1 MLNVSDASRK
11 TETTRDVPVL
21 KGKLPLQ
28 CHNDLSALRQ
38 FVQSRFIQGNLVP
51 AVSLEHFNAV
61 LLTGATG
68 FIGRHVLR
76 DLLQR
81 KSDLVVVCL
90 VRATDR
96 EAGYKRLRFAMEDVG
111 IWNEALA
118 PRIRVVLGNT
128 NLHQFGLPTAEFNEL
143 SQQIDAVY
151 HLAANLALAE
161 PYTTIRKPNTFS
173 LRVVLDLC
181 LHTRMKHLFFASTM
195 GVFPEYFTD
204 YAKEFSDSPI
214 TCQMQPDLTAMKR
227 IFPLGI
233 AGYPWSKLVAEQAF
247 LFAHAAGL
255 PGAIFRLPRV
265 CSSSN
270 GYSQA
275 SDISVRLVQAV
286 LDVGIKPR
294 GMPMQRNHEPV
305 DMVGAILAAI
315 SLNPHRQ
322 FTVYHFCNAQQP
334 GALFEVEDFGF
345 DVRESSYET
354 FKRSCLARGEQ
365 SSLYGYWALVD
376 HLAPYWFSTQ
386 RSATP
391 PVSEEAMRTDCPD
404 PIRWPGSLLTFSR
417 SFDWIVANRQRW
429 PYPVVKA
436 RLDEQHLL
444 ELAERCA
451 EQAGVPVEQAFPEWM
466 QRAMGQLVKA
476 LNRPEAQLLESRVPL
491 VSLDRSLAI
500 RKSVALARDWLHHP
514 EIDEEVIEKPVF
526 IIGINRTGTTY
537 LHRLMSRDS
546 RFWTLRFYELAEP
559 VLDSGAYA
567 TVAGTAEDPRRA
579 LARDVIE
586 TMNNQLAASQLE
598 GIHDLQG
605 DEPEEDFPI
614 LGYSFMSWIHTA
626 WFHVPDYAS
635 WLGETGLQNAYTFH
649 RRVMKH
655 FTWQRRQRLAEH
667 PAHKQWL
674 LKMPFHLME
683 LEALLEAY
691 PDALFIQTH
700 REPAR
705 FMGSWNSLVTSLRSM
720 SSAPVPPDA
729 QGAEQLALMST
740 MLSKAT
746 AFRQAHPQLQE
757 RWIDVRY
764 QDLVQFPFA
773 TLDRIYAR
781 FGWTMPPTTRTVMER
796 WQQEQA
802 QTRKRQAQAPHRY
815 ALEDYG
821 LTRQAV
827 DTAFAPYLD
836 FAASI
841 DLDLGG

>member
-1 MLNVSDASRK
+1 MHMLKSSDGQG
-11 TETTRDVPVL
+11 VPAL

-38 FVQSRFIQGNLVP
+38 FVQSRLIQGTLTP
-51 AVSLEHFNAV
+51 ATSPENFKAV

-68 FIGRHVLR
+68 FIGRHVLH

-81 KSDLVVVCL
+81 QSDLVVVCL

-96 EAGYKRLRFAMEDVG
+96 ETGYKRLRAAMEDVG
-111 IWNEALA
+111 IWDKALA

-128 NLHQFGLPTAEFNEL
+128 ELHQFGLPKAEFHEL

-161 PYTTIRKPNTFS
+161 SYTTIRKPNTFS

-181 LHTRMKHLFFASTM
+181 LHIRMKHLFFASTM
-195 GVFPEYFTD
+195 GIFPEYFTD
-204 YAKEFSDSPI
+204 YAKEFSNSPI

-227 IFPLGI
+227 VFPLGI

-265 CSSSN
+265 WSSSN
-270 GYSQA
+270 GYSKA
-275 SDISVRLVQAV
+275 SDICARLSQAV

-305 DMVGAILAAI
+305 DMVSAILAAI
-315 SLNPHRQ
+315 SLNPDRQ
-322 FTVYHFCNAQQP
+322 FTVYHFCNAQHP
-334 GALFEVEDFGF
+334 GALIEFEDFGF

-354 FKRSCLARGEQ
+354 FKRTCMARGEH
-365 SSLYGYWALVD
+365 SPLYGYWTLVD
-376 HLAPYWFSTQ
+376 HFAPYWLSTQ
-386 RSATP
+386 RASTP
-391 PVSEEAMRTDCPD
+391 LVSEEAMRTDCPD
-404 PIRWPGSLLTFSR
+404 PIHWPGSLLTFSR

-429 PYPVVKA
+429 PYAIVKA

-444 ELAERCA
+444 ELAERCS
-451 EQAGVPVEQAFPEWM
+451 EQEGVPVEQAFPEWM
-466 QRAMGQLVKA
+466 RSGMGQLLKA
-476 LNRPEAQLLESRVPL
+476 LNRPEARLLENRVPL
-491 VSLDRSLAI
+491 VALDRSLAI
-500 RKSVALARDWLHHP
+500 RKNVALARDWLHHP
-514 EIDEEVIEKPVF
+514 QIDGEVIERPVF

-537 LHRLMSRDS
+537 LHRLMSRDP
-546 RFWTLRFYELAEP
+546 RFWTMQFYELAEP

-579 LARDVIE
+579 LAKDIIE
-586 TMNNQLAASQLE
+586 TMNSQLTTSQLDS
-598 GIHDLQG
+598 IHDLQG

-614 LGYSFMSWIHTA
+614 LGYAFMSWTYAA

-655 FTWQRRQRLAEH
+655 FTWQRRQRLADH
-667 PAHKQWL
+667 SHTGQWL
-674 LKMPFHLME
+674 FKMPFHLME

-700 REPAR
+700 REPAQ

-720 SSAPVPPDA
+720 TSDPVPPDA
-729 QGAEQLALMST
+729 QGAEQLALMSG
-740 MLSKAT
+740 MLNQAV
-746 AFRQAHPQLQE
+746 AFRRAHPQLQN
-757 RWIDVRY
+757 RWIDVKY
-764 QDLVQFPFA
+764 GDLVKSPFA
-773 TLDRIYAR
+773 TLERIYAR
-781 FGWTMPPTTRTVMER
+781 FGWTLPPTTRAVMEH

-802 QTRKRQAQAPHRY
+802 QARQRQAQAPHRY

-821 LTRQAV
+821 LTRKMV
-827 DTAFAPYLD
+827 DAAFTPYLD
-836 FAASI
+836 FVSSI
-841 DLDLGG
+841 NW

>member
-1 MLNVSDASRK
+1 MHMLKSSDGQG
-11 TETTRDVPVL
+11 VPAL

-38 FVQSRFIQGNLVP
+38 FVQSRLIQGTLTP
-51 AVSLEHFNAV
+51 ATSPENFKAV

-68 FIGRHVLR
+68 FIGRHVLH

-81 KSDLVVVCL
+81 QSDLVVVCP

-96 EAGYKRLRFAMEDVG
+96 ETGYKRLRAAMEDVG
-111 IWNEALA
+111 IWDKALA

-128 NLHQFGLPTAEFNEL
+128 ELHQFGLPKAEFHEL

-161 PYTTIRKPNTFS
+161 SYTTIRKPNTFS

-195 GVFPEYFTD
+195 GIFPEYFTD
-204 YAKEFSDSPI
+204 YAKEFSNSPI

-227 IFPLGI
+227 VFPLGI

-247 LFAHAAGL
+247 LFAHAVGL

-265 CSSSN
+265 WSSSN
-270 GYSQA
+270 GYSKA
-275 SDISVRLVQAV
+275 SDICARLSQAV

-305 DMVGAILAAI
+305 DMVSAVLAAI
-315 SLNPHRQ
+315 SLNPDRQ
-322 FTVYHFCNAQQP
+322 FTVYHFCNAQHP
-334 GALFEVEDFGF
+334 GALIEFEDFGF

-354 FKRSCLARGEQ
+354 FKRTCMARGEH
-365 SSLYGYWALVD
+365 SPLYGYWTLVD
-376 HLAPYWFSTQ
+376 HFAPYWLSTQ
-386 RSATP
+386 RASTP
-391 PVSEEAMRTDCPD
+391 LVSEEAMRTDCPD
-404 PIRWPGSLLTFSR
+404 PIHWPGSLLTFSR

-429 PYPVVKA
+429 PYAIVKA

-444 ELAERCA
+444 ELAERCS
-451 EQAGVPVEQAFPEWM
+451 EQEGVPVEQAFPEWM
-466 QRAMGQLVKA
+466 RSGMGQLLKA
-476 LNRPEAQLLESRVPL
+476 LNRPEARLLESRVPL
-491 VSLDRSLAI
+491 VALDRSLAI
-500 RKSVALARDWLHHP
+500 RKNVALARDWLHHP
-514 EIDEEVIEKPVF
+514 QIDGEVIERPVF

-537 LHRLMSRDS
+537 LHRLMSRDP
-546 RFWTLRFYELAEP
+546 RFWTMQFYELAEP

-579 LARDVIE
+579 LAKDIIE
-586 TMNNQLAASQLE
+586 TMNSQLTASQLDS
-598 GIHDLQG
+598 IHDLQG

-614 LGYSFMSWIHTA
+614 LGYAFMSWTYAA

-655 FTWQRRQRLAEH
+655 FTWQRRQRLADH
-667 PAHKQWL
+667 SHTGQWL
-674 LKMPFHLME
+674 FKMPFHLME

-700 REPAR
+700 REPAQ

-720 SSAPVPPDA
+720 TSDPVPPDA
-729 QGAEQLALMST
+729 QGAEQLALMSG
-740 MLSKAT
+740 MLNQAV
-746 AFRQAHPQLQE
+746 AFRRAHPQLQN
-757 RWIDVRY
+757 RWIDVKY
-764 QDLVQFPFA
+764 GDLVKSPFA
-773 TLDRIYAR
+773 TLERIYAR
-781 FGWTMPPTTRTVMER
+781 FGWTLPPTTRAVMEH

-802 QTRKRQAQAPHRY
+802 QARQRQAQAPHRY

-821 LTRQAV
+821 LTRKMV
-827 DTAFAPYLD
+827 DAAFTPYLD
-836 FAASI
+836 FVSSI
-841 DLDLGG
+841 NW